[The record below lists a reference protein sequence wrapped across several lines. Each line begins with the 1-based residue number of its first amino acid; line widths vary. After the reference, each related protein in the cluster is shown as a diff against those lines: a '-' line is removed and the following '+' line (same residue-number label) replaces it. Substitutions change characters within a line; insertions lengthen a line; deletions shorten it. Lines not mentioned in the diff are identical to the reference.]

1 MGALRSAAAK
11 HTPLIPTLGAGPAE
25 RGKKIREFRDYPT
38 KNFYLKIQT
47 LPKMEHTEQSTYP
60 HLQNPSKA
68 NHRKTAEQS
77 AAWDSIT
84 QPTGH
89 MLGSTSC
96 VAGIFRK
103 EAVVP

>member
-47 LPKMEHTEQSTYP
+47 LPKMEHTEQRVLTHIYRTLLKPTTERQLNSQL
-60 HLQNPSKA
+60 HGIPSPSQLD
-68 NHRKTAEQS
+68 T
-77 AAWDSIT
+77 
-84 QPTGH
+84 
-89 MLGSTSC
+89 C
-96 VAGIFRK
+96 
-103 EAVVP
+103 